1 MDEHF
6 WTGLFIQNEIISA
19 VKRVE
24 FVCDRMSYIYIHTHI
39 YKSYKYVIRDLSA

>member
-24 FVCDRMSYIYIHTHI
+24 FVCDRMSYIYIYTHI
-39 YKSYKYVIRDLSA
+39 YINHINMSLEI